1 MENCSSPAISS
12 LPNET
17 LSTILL
23 NVARSHGFPTDVRK
37 KFAALLQLELVCHR
51 WHDTIRWEPRL
62 WTECSVSFSARRDST
77 TTEEA
82 GQALMDALEA
92 FYSRSGSLDLAI
104 GCYCGRTPTPQVV
117 SRLNDVLI
125 SMSHRWTRMELNSY
139 EMGPGDRS
147 TLWIYA
153 LMDLAV
159 KEKDRLGYSPFN
171 KLDGLKLS
179 ILGTVVSGIAARR
192 WVDVTAFPLCH
203 LFPNLTRLCL
213 RFRGEIWDVEELYKG
228 FSFQKLTYLHFDG
241 SNDRGAVILQDLLL
255 QLPMLKRLKADSLSP
270 DPSRALFTHSALE
283 SFEKGNGE
291 FLSHCSVLSFP
302 SLERLSL
309 GYGYVEIGRD
319 AVPSNLVLST
329 LTTML
334 TGVPT
339 HLRALELDKEPLS
352 EMDIY
357 RLLIRLPTLET
368 LVLQVP
374 SNGRWETME
383 GHTFRKLLEHKSGSA
398 DMPLPRLREI
408 MLHMERVL
416 EDDGHGGAAHRKA
429 EFAGFCALRDAFI
442 EFVEDPRRGLIDNET
457 DDASE
462 VDNLS
467 AEEEEEEK
475 EEGSSPAPVVA
486 VCAGPLEV
494 AHFDYADSYH
504 YHAGVV
510 YHSGRDYTEPLSF
523 WEDNFR

>member
-1 MENCSSPAISS
+1 MRNYTPPTIAS

-17 LSTILL
+17 LSAILL
-23 NVARSHGFPTDVRK
+23 DVARSHKFPIDVRDK
-37 KFAALLQLELVCHR
+37 LAALLQLELVCHR
-51 WHDTIRWEPRL
+51 WHETIRWEPRL
-62 WTECSVSFSARRDST
+62 WTECSVSFSARRGST
-77 TTEEA
+77 ITEDA
-82 GQALMDALEA
+82 GQAMMDAMEA
-92 FYSRSGSLDLAI
+92 FYSRSRSLDLAI
-104 GCYCGRTPTPQVV
+104 ECYCGRTPTPQVV
-117 SRLNDVLI
+117 LRLNDFLI
-125 SMSHRWTRMELNSY
+125 SMGHRWTRMKLASDEV
-139 EMGPGDRS
+139 GPGDRS

-171 KLDGLKLS
+171 KLGALKMS
-179 ILGTVVSGIAARR
+179 ILGTVGHGIAGTR
-192 WVDVTAFPLCH
+192 WIDVTAFPLCH
-203 LFPNLTRLCL
+203 LFPNLTWLCL
-213 RFRGEIWDVEELYKG
+213 RFQGEIRGVDRLYEG
-228 FSFQKLTYLHFDG
+228 LSFQKLTSLQFSGNSHH
-241 SNDRGAVILQDLLL
+241 RLVILQDLLS
-255 QLPMLKRLKADSLSP
+255 QLPMLKRLKTGSLSP

-283 SFEKGNGE
+283 SFEKGNDE
-291 FLSHCSVLSFP
+291 FLSYCSVLSFP

-309 GYGYVEIGRD
+309 GYGYVGIGRD

-416 EDDGHGGAAHRKA
+416 EDDGHDGAAHRKA
-429 EFAGFCALRDAFI
+429 EFAGFCTLRDAFI

-467 AEEEEEEK
+467 AEEEEEK
-475 EEGSSPAPVVA
+475 EEGSSPAPVA
-486 VCAGPLEV
+486 VCSGPLEI
-494 AHFDYADSYH
+494 AHFDYADLYH